1 MATEDFQD
9 ILERLYYDRRLL
21 SALVFEP
28 LQEIK
33 DFVARNLRSDEI
45 PRIAGLLGNAIRSDT
60 LRTITDGEA
69 LIAVLNLYYG
79 KDNLRVLQRLLRKI
93 NCHDLLEILSEWDVR
108 SNPVNSRVF
117 RGMSW
122 WFISFPS
129 LFSFDLLA
137 CSYRFKI
144 ALIRGKLN
152 VIEGLRLL
160 FKLYCFCGYAK
171 HMIWVCADLMRR
183 FMPVGSLKQS
193 WSLQDKNLMLFPR
206 NTKLCKKNSG
216 VCFVPQGYFVCP
228 LGEIL
233 GLKKS

>member
-45 PRIAGLLGNAIRSDT
+45 PRIAGFLGNAIRSDT

-93 NCHDLLEILSEWDVR
+93 NCYDLLEILSEWDVR

-117 RGMSW
+117 RGMS
-122 WFISFPS
+122 
-129 LFSFDLLA
+129 
-137 CSYRFKI
+137 
-144 ALIRGKLN
+144 
-152 VIEGLRLL
+152 
-160 FKLYCFCGYAK
+160 
-171 HMIWVCADLMRR
+171 
-183 FMPVGSLKQS
+183 
-193 WSLQDKNLMLFPR
+193 
-206 NTKLCKKNSG
+206 
-216 VCFVPQGYFVCP
+216 
-228 LGEIL
+228 
-233 GLKKS
+233 

>member
-9 ILERLYYDRRLL
+9 ILECLYSDRRRL
-21 SALVFEP
+21 SSLIFEP

-45 PRIAGLLGNAIRSDT
+45 PHIAGLLGNAIRSDT

-93 NCHDLLEILSEWDVR
+93 NCHDLLEILNEWDVR

-122 WFISFPS
+122 SFLIYIFS
-129 LFSFDLLA
+129 LFVFFWPLA
-137 CSYRFKI
+137 RSYQFKI
-144 ALIRGKLN
+144 ALTRGKLN

-160 FKLYCFCGYAK
+160 FKLYCFGGCAK
-171 HMIWVCADLMRR
+171 HMIYVCTDLKQR
-183 FMPVGSLKQS
+183 FMTAAV
-193 WSLQDKNLMLFPR
+193 
-206 NTKLCKKNSG
+206 
-216 VCFVPQGYFVCP
+216 
-228 LGEIL
+228 
-233 GLKKS
+233 